1 MKNKVTLFP
10 VLFSTLLMS
19 WLFYLETMGL
29 NLLIYEAILLV
40 WLCFT
45 KQIPLET
52 RLQKIVLSGFVV
64 TGIATVFIHSTFSY
78 VVHYLLF
85 ILQVGLWS
93 YPLFRSLLHAGAQAF
108 VNFFVAQWNFGRN
121 LLHLQLRGKD
131 FGYYLR
137 KAGILV
143 IPLIVVLVFFS
154 IYRTSNPL
162 FDKWFGDTGKW
173 IAQAIENFF
182 NYLDTPVFVTLFWS
196 FVFSNF
202 IFFRK
207 STAFITDDDIQARED
222 AVRKRRIGILGF
234 KTTSLKNEYKAA
246 VFMLAALN
254 LLLLVMN
261 FSDIRLVW
269 FGFDWEGQYLKQFV
283 HEGTYLLIY
292 SILISIG
299 IVLYFFRGNLNFYKK
314 NKLLK
319 KLSYVWLA
327 QNAFLAVSV
336 GMRNYWYITYY
347 ALAYKRIGVL
357 LFLILTI
364 YGLYSV
370 YRKISKHKTARYLFR
385 VNFQSLLIL
394 LTLSSLIDWD
404 TAIARYNFSH
414 AGKSFVHFSFLVD
427 LSDKTLP
434 YLDKSLPVLK
444 QIQESQKD
452 FPSEKHNLR
461 PEEYYDQIQ
470 KRKINFL
477 EEWETK
483 SLLEWNWP
491 EYKTAVMLKKPQ
503 SPL

>member
-1 MKNKVTLFP
+1 
-10 VLFSTLLMS
+10 MS
-19 WLFYLETMGL
+19 WLFYLQSMGL
-29 NLLIYEAILLV
+29 NLLIYEVILLGY
-40 WLCFT
+40 LFMT
-45 KQIPLET
+45 KQIPLQT
-52 RLQKIVLSGFVV
+52 KLQKMVLVGFVI
-64 TGIATVFIHSTFSY
+64 TGIATVFVYSLFSY
-78 VVHYLLF
+78 IVHYLLF
-85 ILQVGLWS
+85 IILIGLWS
-93 YPLFRSLLHAGAQAF
+93 YPTFRSLLHAGIQAF
-108 VNFFVAQWNFGRN
+108 INFFVAQLNFGRRLLN
-121 LLHLQLRGKD
+121 LHFNDKD
-131 FGYYLR
+131 IGYYLR
-137 KAGILV
+137 KAGILI

-154 IYRTSNPL
+154 IYRTSNPI
-162 FDKWFGDTGKW
+162 FDRWFGDTGKW

-182 NYLDTPVFVTLFWS
+182 QYLDTPVFITLFWS
-196 FVFSNF
+196 FIFSNF

-207 STAFITDDDIQARED
+207 STPFITEDDLLARED
-222 AVRKRRIGILGF
+222 AVRKRRQGILGF

-254 LLLLVMN
+254 ILLLVMN
-261 FSDIRLVW
+261 ISDIRLVW
-269 FGFDWEGQYLKQFV
+269 FGFEWEGQFLKQFV

-319 KLSYVWLA
+319 NLSYVWLA
-327 QNAFLAVSV
+327 QNAFLALSV

-370 YRKISKHKTARYLFR
+370 YKKVSKRKTARYLFR
-385 VNFQSLLIL
+385 VNFQALLII
-394 LTLSSLIDWD
+394 LTFSSLIDWD
-404 TAIARYNFSH
+404 TTIARYNFSQ

-427 LSDKTLP
+427 LSDKSLP
-434 YLDKSLPVLK
+434 YLNKSLPELK

-452 FPSEKHNLR
+452 FPSERYNLR
-461 PEEYYDQIQ
+461 PEEYYDEIQ

-491 EYKTAVMLKKPQ
+491 EHKAARMLKTP
-503 SPL
+503 